1 MLNVLKFQPREIP
14 IQYTIRLLV
23 RGIQVQTFQNTKTQQ
38 QYIIPL
44 KTRKLAVI

>member
-38 QYIIPL
+38 YIIPL